1 MMSLMKTP
9 DQVRMELAKRI
20 SQRRLDLN
28 LSREGLAERSGVPF
42 STLRAFEREGKVSLE
57 NLLKLASALGQ
68 LDAFENLF
76 RKTPDEISQLSLD
89 DILAEEKQRQR
100 GRIK

>member
-1 MMSLMKTP
+1 MSLIKLPEQIKT
-9 DQVRMELAKRI
+9 ELAKRV
-20 SQRRLDLN
+20 SHSRLALN
-28 LSREGLAERSGVPF
+28 LSRKGLADRSGVPF

-57 NLLKLASALGQ
+57 NLLKLAAALGE

-76 RKTPDEISQLSLD
+76 PRTADKISSLD
-89 DILAEEKQRQR
+89 DLLTEEKQRQR